1 MSKIGVFDSGVGGLS
16 VSRAIEKAVPEQG
29 VLFVNDTKNV
39 PYGIKTPKELKSL
52 VVPILQDMVKQG
64 CEVIVVAC
72 NSVST
77 TLIEDLRKQISVPLI
92 AMEPMV
98 KPAAEQTNSGIIAV
112 CATPTTLA
120 SKRYKHLKDTY
131 AANIKVLEP
140 DCADWS
146 NMVESKAVDH
156 ELIKKQITEVCKQGA
171 DVIVLGCTHYHW
183 IEKEIKETAKTYGAE
198 VLQPEE
204 PVIKQLKKVLAQLR

>member
-16 VSRAIEKAVPEQG
+16 VAHAIEKAVPEQG
-29 VLFVNDTKNV
+29 VLFVNDSKNV
-39 PYGIKTPKELKSL
+39 PYGLKKPEELKSL
-52 VVPILQDMVKQG
+52 VVPILQDMANQG

-77 TLIEDLRKQISVPLI
+77 TLIEDLRKVIKVPLI

-120 SKRYKHLKDTY
+120 SKRYKFLKDTY
-131 AANIKVLEP
+131 AANVKVLEP
-140 DCADWS
+140 DCANWS
-146 NMVESKAVDH
+146 HMVESKEIDH
-156 ELIKKQITEVCKQGA
+156 ESIKKQITEVCEQGA

-183 IEKEIKETAKTYGAE
+183 IEEEITKTAKKYGAK

-204 PVIKQLKKVLAQLR
+204 PVIRQLKKVLARLQ